1 MIRLDNIIT
10 NGEQMSLD
18 FNTIDDF
25 DLEDKTVIVRVDI
38 NSPVDPGTGL
48 ILDDTRIRLHA
59 NTIGELSNKGAKTV
73 VLAHQSRPGKKDFT
87 TLKQHAGALSN
98 ILNHAVEYVDDI
110 FGSNARGR
118 IERMKSGDIL
128 LLENVRFYS
137 EEILKREP
145 KLQAETHMV
154 QKLSPLADYF
164 VNDAF
169 AAAHR
174 SQPSLVGFAFMMP
187 CAAGRVMEN
196 ELKALYNAMDNV
208 KKPCVYILGGVKVD
222 DSIMVMENVLEN
234 GSADYILTTGLVANI
249 FLWGS
254 GVDIRKYNKKFIE
267 NKGYCD
273 FVKKSKKLL
282 KKYKGQIIIPKDLAI
297 CIEDKR
303 VEYSVDEV
311 PNQPIFDIGTETITE
326 YAGYIRK
333 AETLFA
339 NGPAGVFE
347 KEDFNI
353 GTDDILNAIA
363 SSSAFSIIGGGHLA
377 AAANQMGLTKG
388 ISHISSGGGASIN
401 LLAGEDLPVV
411 RVLRERAIK
420 KTI

>member
-1 MIRLDNIIT
+1 MA
-10 NGEQMSLD
+10 LD
-18 FNTIDDF
+18 FCTIDDF
-25 DLEDKTVIVRVDI
+25 DLDNKTVLVRVDI
-38 NSPVDPGTGL
+38 NSPVDPATGL

-59 NTIGELSNKGAKTV
+59 GTIGELSNKGAKTV

-87 TLKQHAGALSN
+87 TLKLHAESLAK
-98 ILNHAVEYVDDI
+98 ILNHKVKYVDDI
-110 FGSNARGR
+110 FGSNARTA
-118 IERMKSGDIL
+118 ISNMKRGDIL

-137 EEILKREP
+137 EEILKRDP
-145 KLQAETHMV
+145 KLQSETHMV

-164 VNDAF
+164 INDAF

-174 SQPSLVGFAFMMP
+174 SQPSLVGFAYMLP
-187 CAAGRVMEN
+187 SAAGRVMER
-196 ELKALYNAMDNV
+196 ELKALYNALNNV
-208 KKPCVYILGGVKVD
+208 KKPCIYILGGVKVD

-254 GVDIRKYNKKFIE
+254 GVNIGSYNKDFIE
-267 NKGYCD
+267 KKGYCK

-282 KKYKGQIIIPKDLAI
+282 KHYKEKIIIPKDVAV
-297 CIEDKR
+297 CIGDKR
-303 VEYSVDEV
+303 VEFSVDKI
-311 PNQPIFDIGTETITE
+311 PNQPIYDIGTDTITE

-347 KEDFNI
+347 KEEFNI

-363 SSSAFSIIGGGHLA
+363 SSHAFSIIGGGHLA
-377 AAANQMGLTKG
+377 AAANQMGLSSG

-411 RVLRERAIK
+411 KVLRERATK
-420 KTI
+420 KL